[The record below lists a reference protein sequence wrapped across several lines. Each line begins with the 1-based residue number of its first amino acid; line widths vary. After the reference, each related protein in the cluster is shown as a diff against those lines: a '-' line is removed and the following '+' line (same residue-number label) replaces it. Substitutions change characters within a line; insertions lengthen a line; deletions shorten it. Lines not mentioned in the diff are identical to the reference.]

1 MRYLK
6 ILCASMLLLANTV
19 SAQWKKINDVDYVWG
34 PFSIYNLA
42 LFSET
47 GEYVEGIRPLMLTL
61 KYQKPV
67 DGRDFAISL
76 ARSWSNLGITLPE
89 QDDVV
94 DRLRKTLPNIKKGDS
109 LSYIAL
115 QNKGYFVLND
125 MVIPEE
131 FNQDFNNAV
140 VAVWLDQRVE
150 IGRALLA
157 KDRQVVETAKSA
169 VIIPEQTTDEANPE
183 QENAQDNLSQPEQS
197 IQTDTKTGQQAAAK
211 DEEALN
217 VGSTNETEGEIKP
230 AQEPTNNVEQNVAKS
245 NENKPIQEPISEPS
259 VVVQKEIAQV
269 EIKSEEKENK
279 AEKSKDA
286 AVTPVESEQK
296 KDDDSIE
303 ILPLHDFVDLT
314 ENLC

>member
-115 QNKGYFVLND
+115 QNKGYFILND

-150 IGRALLA
+150 IGRALLT

-197 IQTDTKTGQQAAAK
+197 IRTDTKTEQQAAAK

-230 AQEPTNNVEQNVAKS
+230 AQEPKNNAEQHLANE
-245 NENKPIQEPISEPS
+245 NENKPEQDLTPEPS
-259 VVVQKEIAQV
+259 MIAQV
-269 EIKSEEKENK
+269 DIKPEEKENK

>member
-6 ILCASMLLLANTV
+6 MLCASMLLLANTV
-19 SAQWKKINDVDYVWG
+19 AAQWKKINDVDYVWG

-183 QENAQDNLSQPEQS
+183 QENAQDNLSQLEQS

-217 VGSTNETEGEIKP
+217 LGSTNEAEGATKP
-230 AQEPTNNVEQNVAKS
+230 AQEPKNNAEQHLAKA
-245 NENKPIQEPISEPS
+245 NENKPEQDLTPEPS
-259 VVVQKEIAQV
+259 MIVQV
-269 EIKSEEKENK
+269 EIKPEEKENK
-279 AEKSKDA
+279 AEKVKEA
-286 AVTPVESEQK
+286 AIVPAESEQK
-296 KDDDSIE
+296 KEEDSIE

>member
-197 IQTDTKTGQQAAAK
+197 IQTDTKTGQQAVAK

-230 AQEPTNNVEQNVAKS
+230 AQEPKNNAEQHLANE
-245 NENKPIQEPISEPS
+245 NENKPEQDLTPEPS
-259 VVVQKEIAQV
+259 MIAQV
-269 EIKSEEKENK
+269 DIKPEEKENK

>member
-1 MRYLK
+1 
-6 ILCASMLLLANTV
+6 MLLLANTV

-157 KDRQVVETAKSA
+157 KDRQVVEIAKSA

-197 IQTDTKTGQQAAAK
+197 IQTDTKTEQQAAAK

-217 VGSTNETEGEIKP
+217 VGSTNEAEGEIKP

-259 VVVQKEIAQV
+259 VVVQTEIAQV

>member
-6 ILCASMLLLANTV
+6 ILCASILLFANTA

-47 GEYVEGIRPLMLTL
+47 GEYVEGLRPLMLTL

-150 IGRALLA
+150 IGRALLT

-169 VIIPEQTTDEANPE
+169 VIIPEQATDKASPK
-183 QENAQDNLSQPEQS
+183 QENAQDNLSQSEQP
-197 IQTDTKTGQQAAAK
+197 IQTDTKTEQQAVAK
-211 DEEALN
+211 GGDVLN
-217 VGSTNETEGEIKP
+217 VASTHEPEGKSKVAQESTNNAEQHLTKVNEIKP
-230 AQEPTNNVEQNVAKS
+230 TQDPTA
-245 NENKPIQEPISEPS
+245 EPS
-259 VVVQKEIAQV
+259 AVVQV
-269 EIKSEEKENK
+269 EIKHEEKENQ
-279 AEKSKDA
+279 AEKAKEVVIEPA
-286 AVTPVESEQK
+286 KSEQK
-296 KDDDSIE
+296 KEDDSIE
-303 ILPLHDFVDLT
+303 IFPLHDFVDLT

>member
-115 QNKGYFVLND
+115 QNKGYFILND

-150 IGRALLA
+150 IGRALLT

-230 AQEPTNNVEQNVAKS
+230 AQEPKNNAEQHLANE
-245 NENKPIQEPISEPS
+245 NENKPEQDLTPEPS
-259 VVVQKEIAQV
+259 MIAQV
-269 EIKSEEKENK
+269 DIKPEEKENK